1 MAAGFNSRGIM
12 SACGVG
18 KIIADWVT
26 TGGPPYDIS
35 GLDVRRFG
43 PHHVNRRYLGDRI
56 EETLGVSYGIP
67 WPKKELQSARRVKM
81 SPLHLALEASG
92 ASWGEAMGWERPNW
106 FAQSPEGTLHVHVVL
121 LCTVFLPLCV
131 FLVAELVPAYSFG
144 KPQWFDAVGRESRA
158 CRENVAVFD
167 MSSCSKFVVEVRLC
181 SDGC

>member
-1 MAAGFNSRGIM
+1 M

-18 KIIADWVT
+18 KILADWVT

-43 PHHVNRRYLGDRI
+43 PHHVNRRFLGDRI

-106 FAQSPEGTLHVHVVL
+106 FAQSPEGTVQVELKSTNSLHVMYGVCAFV
-121 LCTVFLPLCV
+121 CV
-131 FLVAELVPAYSFG
+131 S
-144 KPQWFDAVGRESRA
+144 VGRISAGLQLWEA
-158 CRENVAVFD
+158 TLV
-167 MSSCSKFVVEVRLC
+167 
-181 SDGC
+181 